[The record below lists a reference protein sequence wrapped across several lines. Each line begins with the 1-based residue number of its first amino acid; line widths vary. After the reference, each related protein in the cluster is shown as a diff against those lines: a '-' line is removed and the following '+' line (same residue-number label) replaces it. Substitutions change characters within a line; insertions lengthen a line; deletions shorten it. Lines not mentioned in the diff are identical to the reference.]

1 MSKFP
6 QTIALCTRV
15 HPLPPPP
22 SHSFVTLPLAANHYY
37 FLTPLL
43 QDSALDNNAA
53 DTHIDT
59 DTDID
64 IDTDTSDTDS
74 TDIDINANTMT
85 LSKLFGGVDA

>member
-1 MSKFP
+1 MHKG
-6 QTIALCTRV
+6 T
-15 HPLPPPP
+15 PLAPP
-22 SHSFVTLPLAANHYY
+22 HSFVTLPLAANHYY

-64 IDTDTSDTDS
+64 TDTSDTDS
-74 TDIDINANTMT
+74 TDIDINPNTMT
-85 LSKLFGGVDA
+85 LSKWFGGVDALH